1 MKKGGEGTY
10 LLQFAQCLRANTA
23 LLEIALRC
31 RDDLFDDLEVD
42 VALLSPLA
50 STGLAG
56 RPNAPAGTTHH
67 QRVRHD
73 GGGWRVAA
81 LVRRYNGRRSE
92 AMLSRGKRIWQAG
105 RTQSRRNDA
114 LLSMAPVVAGVG
126 GEGRVL
132 RRLWRGGQVSTEWN
146 MPSISRHYPV
156 QTPVHAC

>member
-81 LVRRYNGRRSE
+81 LVRR
-92 AMLSRGKRIWQAG
+92 
-105 RTQSRRNDA
+105 
-114 LLSMAPVVAGVG
+114 
-126 GEGRVL
+126 
-132 RRLWRGGQVSTEWN
+132 
-146 MPSISRHYPV
+146 
-156 QTPVHAC
+156 